1 MTSTEC
7 EIPGF
12 PARVGVT
19 FRSRD
24 RGRVRSF
31 GLGGPGCYH
40 HGAPTDPDVPA
51 LEHPVPQPTGS
62 PSAMVPV
69 AIRSSDGDML
79 IEPRCVRH
87 VSLDRFCRPTLRFP
101 PQGPPRRVPLL
112 HQYYQSATTPCCH
125 PAALRFLRLAVPR
138 LHSLLSLPGGRVR
151 RQGLELVTR
160 YLRPGIRRGAN
171 RVLSSSWGTTIVRL
185 HMFQSDAGRTACTR
199 PWQCSSVALERPSAK
214 APTIWSF
221 DAQ

>member
-1 MTSTEC
+1 
-7 EIPGF
+7 
-12 PARVGVT
+12 
-19 FRSRD
+19 
-24 RGRVRSF
+24 
-31 GLGGPGCYH
+31 
-40 HGAPTDPDVPA
+40 
-51 LEHPVPQPTGS
+51 
-62 PSAMVPV
+62 MVPV

-87 VSLDRFCRPTLRFP
+87 VSLDRICRLTLRFP
-101 PQGPPRRVPLL
+101 PQGPPGRVPLL

-138 LHSLLSLPGGRVR
+138 LHSLLSLLGGRVR

-171 RVLSSSWGTTIVRL
+171 RVLPSSWRISIVRL

-199 PWQCSSVALERPSAK
+199 PLQCSSVALEGPSAK
-214 APTIWSF
+214 APTTGLSTLNSMAFGLAVYACMLVLSSKLIVCFRFAGVRKTLFTLRF
-221 DAQ
+221 DLFAKIVSSTL